1 MSLIDHIHR
10 FQNADLAKFLPWH
23 IRDGRIGDV
32 RVGWMRRDIAERL
45 AAYPTVFSVDD
56 RQVLLK
62 PHLANFDH
70 RSAAV
75 GDVVRD
81 LYEAGAFTGWRNEW
95 FPVLS
100 RFGAQPLMRLERSA
114 VPVFGVHGYGVHMN
128 GFVRDRGKLKLWIG
142 TRADN
147 RPIEP
152 GKLDHLVAGGIPLG
166 MGVRE
171 CLVKECEE
179 EASISPDLAARAKPA
194 GAIRYCMEHQ
204 GWLRNDTMFVYDL
217 ELPAGFTPLNK
228 DGEIARFRLMELE
241 EVESI
246 LAAGEDFKFN
256 VALVLIDF
264 LIRHG
269 YLMPEHPDYSD
280 LALGLW
286 RHASGNN
293 GSPM

>member
-1 MSLIDHIHR
+1 MSLLDHIHR
-10 FQNADLAKFLPWH
+10 CQSADMRRFLPWL
-23 IRDGRIGDV
+23 IGGGAA
-32 RVGWMRRDIAERL
+32 GWVRRDVAERL
-45 AAYPTVFSVDD
+45 ASYPTVFAVDGKAVRLRD
-56 RQVLLK
+56 
-62 PHLANFDH
+62 HLAGFDY
-70 RSAAV
+70 RSAAI
-75 GDVVRD
+75 GDVARD
-81 LYEAGAFTGWRNEW
+81 LYEAGVFTGWRNEW
-95 FPVLS
+95 FPVLT
-100 RFGAQPLMRLERSA
+100 RFGAEPLMRLERSA

-128 GFVRDRGKLKLWIG
+128 GFVRERGKLKLWIG
-142 TRADN
+142 KRADS

-179 EASISPDLAARAKPA
+179 EASIPAELAARAKPA

-217 ELPAGFTPLNK
+217 ELPADFTPVNK
-228 DGEIARFRLMELE
+228 DGEIASFRLMDLD
-241 EVESI
+241 EVEAI
-246 LAAGEDFKFN
+246 LAAAEDFKFN

-269 YLMPEHPDYSD
+269 RLTPEHPDYSD

-286 RHASGNN
+286 RHAG
-293 GSPM
+293 G

>member
-1 MSLIDHIHR
+1 
-10 FQNADLAKFLPWH
+10 
-23 IRDGRIGDV
+23 
-32 RVGWMRRDIAERL
+32 
-45 AAYPTVFSVDD
+45 
-56 RQVLLK
+56 
-62 PHLANFDH
+62 
-70 RSAAV
+70 
-75 GDVVRD
+75 
-81 LYEAGAFTGWRNEW
+81 
-95 FPVLS
+95 
-100 RFGAQPLMRLERSA
+100 MRLERSA

-128 GFVRDRGKLKLWIG
+128 GFVRQRGKLKLWIG
-142 TRADN
+142 KRADN

-179 EASISPDLAARAKPA
+179 EASIPAGLAARAKPA

-217 ELPAGFTPLNK
+217 ELPAGFAPRNM
-228 DGEIARFRLMELE
+228 DGEIASFRLMELA

-246 LAAGEDFKFN
+246 VAAGEDFKFN

-269 YLMPEHPDYSD
+269 HLTPEHRDYSD

-286 RHASGNN
+286 RHAG
-293 GSPM
+293 G